1 MKKLILGAA
10 LCFVAAACT
19 SSKTSSVSDAE
30 KANVKSECCTT
41 GKTDCATKSS
51 CTEKSA
57 ECAGKVCPVTGKTM
71 N

>member
-10 LCFVAAACT
+10 LCVVAAACT

-30 KANVKSECCTT
+30 KANVKSECATSCSTAT
-41 GKTDCATKSS
+41 KTSCSGEAKTDCST
-51 CTEKSA
+51 
-57 ECAGKVCPVTGKTM
+57 KVCPITGKTM